1 MKRLGMLT
9 FFTIL
14 FLGVSFGL
22 STNAH
27 AASEA
32 DIEKAL
38 EIIDA
43 ANAEMDHI
51 IETGVQ
57 DADNLWAIY
66 LEELEGMKNEL
77 ANLDQQIAEVEL
89 SLTNSTEATQQEELN
104 ELLAVLQLE
113 KASLVERMDER
124 TARFDQEVDEII
136 SYVFDITLQMTQDT
150 IDEVAE
156 YGVIAECYWKYVRF
170 ADRWAWIDPVRVVA
184 T

>member
-1 MKRLGMLT
+1 MKKLGMLA
-9 FFTIL
+9 FFTLL

-22 STNAH
+22 SSNAH
-27 AASEA
+27 AANEA

-43 ANAEMDHI
+43 ANEEMDFI

-66 LEELEGMKNEL
+66 LEELEVMKNEL

-89 SLTNSTEATQQEELN
+89 ALTNSTEASKQEELN
-104 ELLAVLQLE
+104 ELLVNLQHQ
-113 KASLVERMDER
+113 KASLVERMDQR
-124 TARFDQEVDEII
+124 TAQFDQEVDEII

-170 ADRWAWIDPVRVVA
+170 ADRWAWIDPVRVVNF
-184 T
+184 

>member
-1 MKRLGMLT
+1 MKRLGMLA

-14 FLGVSFGL
+14 FLGVSLGL
-22 STNAH
+22 SSNAQ
-27 AASEA
+27 ASNEA

-43 ANAEMDHI
+43 ANAEMDLI

-57 DADNLWAIY
+57 NADNLWAIY
-66 LEELEGMKNEL
+66 LEELEVMKNEL
-77 ANLDQQIAEVEL
+77 ANLDQQIAEVEIAL
-89 SLTNSTEATQQEELN
+89 KNSTEASQQTELN
-104 ELLAVLQLE
+104 EVLVNLQQE
-113 KASLVERMDER
+113 KASLVERMDQR
-124 TARFDQEVDEII
+124 TAQFDQEVDEII

-150 IDEVAE
+150 IDEVAQ
-156 YGVIAECYWKYVRF
+156 YGVIAECFWKYVRF

>member
-66 LEELEGMKNEL
+66 LGELEGMKNEL

-170 ADRWAWIDPVRVVA
+170 ADRWAWIDPVRLVGY
-184 T
+184 

>member
-1 MKRLGMLT
+1 MKKLGMLA
-9 FFTIL
+9 FFTLL
-14 FLGVSFGL
+14 FFGVSLGL
-22 STNAH
+22 SSNAH

-43 ANAEMDHI
+43 ANAEMDLI

-66 LEELEGMKNEL
+66 LEELEVMKNEL
-77 ANLDQQIAEVEL
+77 ETLDQEIASVEAEL
-89 SLTNSTEATQQEELN
+89 SNTTDANQYEELN
-104 ELLAVLQLE
+104 EALSALQLE
-113 KASLVERMDER
+113 KGLLEEQMNQR
-124 TARFDQEVDEII
+124 TAQFDQEVEEII

-156 YGVIAECYWKYVRF
+156 YGVIAECFWKYVRF
-170 ADRWAWIDPVRVVA
+170 ADRWAWIDPVRVVNF
-184 T
+184 